1 MDFLTKDF
9 FARALTAKG
18 RSTRK
23 SYWLSFLFIQLILP
37 IVVVGAAI
45 MIFGNSA
52 AGAYVN
58 MTQAVYILIVLVPS
72 IMIAIRRI
80 HDTGRSGWHLLWY
93 FTVIGILWILYLL
106 ITKGDEGAN
115 AHGDP
120 SDIS

>member
-9 FARALTAKG
+9 FARALIAKG

-23 SYWLSFLFIQLILP
+23 SYWLATLVISIIAMAAEPVFITILGFEIGMISYLILL
-37 IVVVGAAI
+37 
-45 MIFGNSA
+45 
-52 AGAYVN
+52 
-58 MTQAVYILIVLVPS
+58 LIITVPHT
-72 IMIAIRRI
+72 MIAIRRL

>member
-9 FARALTAKG
+9 FARALIAKG

-23 SYWLSFLFIQLILP
+23 SFWLNVLVTQWVFTAVLTFI
-37 IVVVGAAI
+37 AM
-45 MIFGNSA
+45 MIFGEMI
-52 AGAYVN
+52 GLVIG
-58 MTQAVYILIVLVPS
+58 YIYAIIIIIPG
-72 IMIAIRRI
+72 IMIAIRRM

-93 FTVIGILWILYLL
+93 FTIIGILWVLYLL
-106 ITKGDEGAN
+106 IAKGDEGAN

>member
-9 FARALTAKG
+9 FARALIAKG

-23 SYWLSFLFIQLILP
+23 SYWLTTLVISIIVMAAQPVLITMLGLKIGLIL
-37 IVVVGAAI
+37 
-45 MIFGNSA
+45 
-52 AGAYVN
+52 YL
-58 MTQAVYILIVLVPS
+58 ILVLIITIPHT
-72 IMIAIRRI
+72 MIAIRRL

-93 FTVIGILWILYLL
+93 FTVIGILWVLYLL
-106 ITKGDEGAN
+106 IAKGDEGAN